1 MNSDDF
7 IGFNEKSR
15 EDCIN
20 AFLNNNSQI
29 GEIEEE
35 RLGMEILYSASKVIY
50 NKLNNKDKLINIDI
64 PKTNSNFKCIATIT
78 DKDFDEEI
86 NEAKN

>member
-1 MNSDDF
+1 MQIIKEKYEGGLEHFDIDIYRNVDIIGGKAHEKIRLYDLYNENMNSDDF

-29 GEIEEE
+29 GEIEE
-35 RLGMEILYSASKVIY
+35 
-50 NKLNNKDKLINIDI
+50 
-64 PKTNSNFKCIATIT
+64 
-78 DKDFDEEI
+78 
-86 NEAKN
+86 